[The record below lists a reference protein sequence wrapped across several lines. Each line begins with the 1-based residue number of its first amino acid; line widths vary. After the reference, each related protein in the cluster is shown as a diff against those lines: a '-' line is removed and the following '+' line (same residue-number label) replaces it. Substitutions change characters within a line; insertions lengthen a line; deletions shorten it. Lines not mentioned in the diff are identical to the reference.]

1 MGSIVAWSVFGV
13 VVLVMLALDLGVFH
27 HREHEVK
34 MKEAVIWSVVW
45 TVIALV
51 FNWGIYLVSGRELAM
66 QFLAGYVLER
76 TLSFDNLFV
85 FLLVFNYFKL
95 PGIHHHKVLFWG
107 IFGALVFRAVFI
119 ACGIGLLHYFS
130 WMIYVFGGILVWTG
144 VKLAME
150 KDAKVDPEKNIFLK
164 GFKRVMPVTS
174 QFDHGRFF
182 TRINGALFAT
192 PLMVILIV
200 IESTDVIFAVDS
212 IPAILAI
219 SRDPFIVYTSNVF
232 AILGLRAL
240 YFVIAE
246 LMRLFHH
253 LHYGLSLILVLIGV
267 KMLVASFI
275 HIPTSIALGAIL
287 LILTLSVVAS
297 IIWPKKPEEC
307 KSGSEKPLPIP

>member
-1 MGSIVAWSVFGV
+1 MVNILSWSVFGV
-13 VVLVMLALDLGVFH
+13 VVIVMLALDLGVFH
-27 HREHEVK
+27 RREHEVK
-34 MKEAVIWSVVW
+34 MKEAVIWSVIW
-45 TVIALV
+45 TVVALL
-51 FNWGIYLVSGRELAM
+51 FNWGIYLVKGKELAM

-107 IFGALVFRAVFI
+107 IFGALIFRAIFI

-130 WMIYVFGGILVWTG
+130 WMIYVFGAILVWTG

-164 GFKRVMPVTS
+164 GFKRVMPVTD
-174 QFDHGRFF
+174 QYGHGNFF
-182 TRINGALFAT
+182 IRVSGTLFAT

-200 IESTDVIFAVDS
+200 VESTDVIFAVDS

-219 SRDPFIVYTSNVF
+219 SRDPFIVYSSNIF

-253 LHYGLSLILVLIGV
+253 LHYGLSLILVLIGL
-267 KMLVASFI
+267 KMLIASFV
-275 HIPTSIALGAIL
+275 HIPTSSALGAIL
-287 LILTLSVVAS
+287 FILAVSVIAS
-297 IIWPKKPEEC
+297 IVWPQ
-307 KSGSEKPLPIP
+307 KSGELKDG

>member
-1 MGSIVAWSVFGV
+1 MNNILSWFVFGV
-13 VVLVMLALDLGVFH
+13 IVLVMLALDLGVFH
-27 HREHEVK
+27 RREHEVK
-34 MKEAVIWSVVW
+34 MKEALIWSGIWIVV
-45 TVIALV
+45 ALL
-51 FNWGIYLVSGRELAM
+51 FNLGIYLVKGKELAM

-95 PGIHHHKVLFWG
+95 PSIHHHKVLFWG
-107 IFGALVFRAVFI
+107 IFGALLFRAIFI

-130 WMIYVFGGILVWTG
+130 WMIYVFGAILVWTG
-144 VKLAME
+144 AKLAME
-150 KDAKVDPEKNIFLK
+150 KDSKVEPEKNIFFK
-164 GFKRVMPVTS
+164 GFKRFMPVTD
-174 QFDHGRFF
+174 QYDHGKFF
-182 TRINGALFAT
+182 TRINGVLFAT
-192 PLMVILIV
+192 PLMVILVV
-200 IESTDVIFAVDS
+200 IESTDVVFAVDS

-267 KMLVASFI
+267 KMLLASFF
-275 HIPTSIALGAIL
+275 HVPTSIALGAIL
-287 LILTLSVVAS
+287 FILAASVVAS
-297 IIWPKKPEEC
+297 IIWPSKAEEC
-307 KSGSEKPLPIP
+307 KNG

>member
-1 MGSIVAWSVFGV
+1 MNNILSWAIFGV

-27 HREHEVK
+27 RREHEVK
-34 MKEAVIWSVVW
+34 MKEAVLWSVIWIV
-45 TVIALV
+45 VALL
-51 FNWGIYLVSGRELAM
+51 FNWGVYLVKGKELAM

-95 PGIHHHKVLFWG
+95 PSIHHHKVLFWG
-107 IFGALVFRAVFI
+107 IFGALLFRAIFI

-130 WMIYVFGGILVWTG
+130 WMIYVFGAILVWTG
-144 VKLAME
+144 AKLAVE
-150 KDAKVDPEKNIFLK
+150 KDAKVEPEKNIFFKALK
-164 GFKRVMPVTS
+164 RIMPVTD
-174 QFDHGRFF
+174 QYDHGKFF

-192 PLMVILIV
+192 PLLVILVV
-200 IESTDVIFAVDS
+200 IESTDILFAVDS

-267 KMLVASFI
+267 KMLIASFF
-275 HIPTSIALGAIL
+275 HVPTSIALGAIL
-287 LILTLSVVAS
+287 LILAASVIAS
-297 IIWPKKPEEC
+297 MIWPQKLAGESPKNIV
-307 KSGSEKPLPIP
+307 S

>member
-1 MGSIVAWSVFGV
+1 MVNILSWSVFGV
-13 VVLVMLALDLGVFH
+13 VVIVMLALDLGVFH
-27 HREHEVK
+27 RREHEVK
-34 MKEAVIWSVVW
+34 MKEAVIWSVIW
-45 TVIALV
+45 TVVALL
-51 FNWGIYLVSGRELAM
+51 FNWGIYLVKGKELAM

-107 IFGALVFRAVFI
+107 IFGALIFRAIFI

-130 WMIYVFGGILVWTG
+130 WMIYVFGAILVWTG

-150 KDAKVDPEKNIFLK
+150 KDAKVEPEKNIFLK
-164 GFKRVMPVTS
+164 GFKRVMPVTD
-174 QFDHGRFF
+174 QYGHGNFF
-182 TRINGALFAT
+182 IRVSGALFAT

-253 LHYGLSLILVLIGV
+253 LHYGLSLILVLIGI
-267 KMLVASFI
+267 KMLIASFV
-275 HIPTSIALGAIL
+275 HIPTSSALGVIL
-287 LILTLSVVAS
+287 FILAASVIAS
-297 IIWPKKPEEC
+297 VIWPQKSGEC
-307 KSGSEKPLPIP
+307 KSC

>member
-1 MGSIVAWSVFGV
+1 MNNILSWSVFGV
-13 VVLVMLALDLGVFH
+13 IVLVMLALDLGVFH
-27 HREHEVK
+27 RREHEVK
-34 MKEAVIWSVVW
+34 MKEALLWSGIWIVV
-45 TVIALV
+45 ALL
-51 FNWGIYLVSGRELAM
+51 FNWGVYLVKGKELAM

-95 PGIHHHKVLFWG
+95 PNIHHHKVLFWG
-107 IFGALVFRAVFI
+107 IFGALLFRAVFI

-130 WMIYVFGGILVWTG
+130 WMIYVFGAILVWTG
-144 VKLAME
+144 GKLAFE
-150 KDAKVDPEKNIFLK
+150 KDSKVEPEKNIFFKVLK
-164 GFKRVMPVTS
+164 RIMPVTD
-174 QFDHGRFF
+174 QYDHGKFF
-182 TRINGALFAT
+182 TRINGILFAT
-192 PLMVILIV
+192 PLMVILVV
-200 IESTDVIFAVDS
+200 IESTDVLFAVDS

-267 KMLVASFI
+267 KMLIASFF
-275 HIPTSIALGAIL
+275 HVPTSVALGAIL
-287 LILTLSVVAS
+287 LILAASVVAS
-297 IIWPKKPEEC
+297 IIWPQKLGEC
-307 KSGSEKPLPIP
+307 KNG

>member
-1 MGSIVAWSVFGV
+1 MNNILSWSIFS
-13 VVLVMLALDLGVFH
+13 VLVLIMLALDLGVFH
-27 HREHEVK
+27 RREHEVK
-34 MKEAVIWSVVW
+34 MKEALIWSGIWIVV
-45 TVIALV
+45 ALL
-51 FNWGIYLVSGRELAM
+51 FNWGIYIFKGKELAM

-107 IFGALVFRAVFI
+107 IFGALLFRAIFI

-130 WMIYVFGGILVWTG
+130 WMIYVFGAILVWTG
-144 VKLAME
+144 AKLALE
-150 KDAKVDPEKNIFLK
+150 KDAKVEPEKNIFFK
-164 GFKRVMPVTS
+164 GFKRFMPVT
-174 QFDHGRFF
+174 DKYDGGNFF
-182 TRINGALFAT
+182 TRINGVLFAT
-192 PLMVILIV
+192 PLMIILVV
-200 IESTDVIFAVDS
+200 IESTDVVFAVDS
-212 IPAILAI
+212 IPAVLAI

-267 KMLVASFI
+267 KMLIASFF
-275 HIPTSIALGAIL
+275 HVPTSIALGAIL
-287 LILTLSVVAS
+287 LILALSVVAS
-297 IIWPKKPEEC
+297 IIWPQKAGEI
-307 KSGSEKPLPIP
+307 SAHS

>member
-1 MGSIVAWSVFGV
+1 VNNILSWSFFGV

-27 HREHEVK
+27 RRAHEVK
-34 MKEAVIWSVVW
+34 MKEALIWSGIWIIV
-45 TVIALV
+45 ALL
-51 FNWGIYLVSGRELAM
+51 FNWGIYLVKGKELAM

-95 PGIHHHKVLFWG
+95 PSIHHHKVLFWG
-107 IFGALVFRAVFI
+107 IFGALIFRAIFI

-130 WMIYVFGGILVWTG
+130 WMIYVFGAILVYTG

-150 KDAKVDPEKNIFLK
+150 KDAKVEPEKNIFLK
-164 GFKRVMPVTS
+164 GFKKIMPVTD
-174 QFDHGRFF
+174 QYDHGKFF

-192 PLMVILIV
+192 PLMVILVV
-200 IESTDVIFAVDS
+200 IESTDVVFAVDS
-212 IPAILAI
+212 IPAVLAI
-219 SRDPFIVYTSNVF
+219 SRDPFIVYTSNIF

-253 LHYGLSLILVLIGV
+253 LHYGLSLILVLIGI
-267 KMLVASFI
+267 KMLTASFF
-275 HIPTSIALGAIL
+275 HVRTSIALGAIL
-287 LILTLSVVAS
+287 FILAASVVAS
-297 IIWPKKPEEC
+297 IIWPS
-307 KSGSEKPLPIP
+307 KSGEESSSS

>member
-1 MGSIVAWSVFGV
+1 MNNILSWSVFGV

-27 HREHEVK
+27 RREHEVK
-34 MKEAVIWSVVW
+34 MKEALIWSGIW
-45 TVIALV
+45 IAVALL
-51 FNWGIYLVSGRELAM
+51 FNWGIYLVKGKELAM

-95 PGIHHHKVLFWG
+95 PSIHHHKVLFWG
-107 IFGALVFRAVFI
+107 IFGALLFRAIFI
-119 ACGIGLLHYFS
+119 GCGIGLLHYFN
-130 WMIYVFGGILVWTG
+130 WMIYVFGAILVWTG
-144 VKLAME
+144 AKLAME
-150 KDAKVDPEKNIFLK
+150 KDSKVEPEKNIFFK
-164 GFKRVMPVTS
+164 GFKRFVPVTD
-174 QFDHGRFF
+174 QYDHGKFF
-182 TRINGALFAT
+182 TRIHGALFAT
-192 PLMVILIV
+192 PLMVILVV
-200 IESTDVIFAVDS
+200 IESTDVVFAVDS

-219 SRDPFIVYTSNVF
+219 SRDPFIVYTSNIF

-267 KMLVASFI
+267 KMLMASFV

-287 LILTLSVVAS
+287 FILTASVIAS
-297 IIWPKKPEEC
+297 IIWPLKAGKC
-307 KSGSEKPLPIP
+307 KND